1 MANVAAPDLLVEQ
14 TQESIVAS
22 FPNLSRRQLFSSA
35 ATITAAGFA
44 HNVGFEAHAKSDI
57 AEQAPALAPPSE
69 EPQAQKFCPVTLL
82 RLREIAERNRVRQ
95 EAGLPLLSVPK
106 ELRRMK
112 EAADAEKF
120 RNFAEAHRRR
130 VYEKMLAR
138 ERRRRSDPHWTPTGM
153 LSGGGLWFGG
163 RVDEQ
168 LTKLYCRLTG
178 KHQTTGALARIRIE
192 FMHSRRA

>member
-1 MANVAAPDLLVEQ
+1 MA
-14 TQESIVAS
+14 I

-35 ATITAAGFA
+35 ATITVAGIA
-44 HNVGFEAHAKSDI
+44 HNVGFEAHAKSEI

-69 EPQAQKFCPVTLL
+69 EPQAQKFCSVTLL

-112 EAADAEKF
+112 KSADTEKF

-130 VYEKMLAR
+130 IYQKMLAR
-138 ERRRRSDPHWTPTGM
+138 VRRRCGDPP
-153 LSGGGLWFGG
+153 
-163 RVDEQ
+163 
-168 LTKLYCRLTG
+168 
-178 KHQTTGALARIRIE
+178 
-192 FMHSRRA
+192 